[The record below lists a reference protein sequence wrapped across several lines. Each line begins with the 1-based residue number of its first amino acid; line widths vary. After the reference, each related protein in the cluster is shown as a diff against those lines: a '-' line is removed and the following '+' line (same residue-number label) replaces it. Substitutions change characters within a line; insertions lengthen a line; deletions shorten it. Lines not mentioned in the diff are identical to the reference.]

1 MFKALRAAGTAFL
14 IISLMLTAALGQ
26 SAKPP
31 TYVDAKGLFRWTKDK
46 KPVYLFGVNYTLP
59 FAYGY
64 RAVKA
69 LKLNHEQEIDKDVY
83 HLARLGIDAF
93 RVHVWDTEISDS
105 LGNLK
110 QNEHLRL
117 FDYLV
122 SKLEQRGIRIIITPI
137 AFWGNGYPE
146 PDEHTGSFSD
156 KYGKNGALVNEQA
169 FKAQERYLQQFF
181 SHVNPYTHK
190 TYTADD
196 FVIATEINN
205 EPHPSGPKT
214 RATEYI
220 NRMKAAINSTGWN
233 KPIFYNI
240 SESPWYAD
248 AVAKSEVDGFSFQWY
263 PIGLVAGHEQKGN
276 MLPNVDRYTYP
287 YDTIPEFKNK
297 ARMIYEFDAADM
309 LSSYMYPAIARSF
322 KQAGFQWVT
331 QFAYDP
337 LSTAYGNTEYQTH
350 YLNLAYTPAKA
361 ISLLIA
367 NRAFH
372 TLPADK
378 KYGTYPLD
386 SIFDTFRVS
395 YKQSLSEMNTEKEFY
410 YSGSTTTS
418 PRNSKALQH
427 IAGVG
432 NSVVVNYSGYGA
444 YFLDKLESG
453 IWRLE
458 VMPDAITVRDPF
470 AKPSP
475 AREAVHI
482 AWNNQPMQIALN
494 DLGSDFKVQPINTQ
508 NNYTTTARQNK
519 FAIKPGTYLLTK
531 QGKNSRHWTDNR
543 IMGYLKLNEFVAP
556 QPVSHDLYIAHTP
569 VIEVSS
575 GKPITVNIKAIN
587 IDSADKVLL
596 MVKWPYSSTNRIAM
610 TRVTPNDY
618 TAAIPPDGSANGKIS
633 YRVVVQHGEGDYI
646 VFPGGHQGNPNRWDD
661 LNDDYWQTFVAAPH
675 GNISLFNATTDQD
688 KTNTYVPET
697 ANRAKIQWVGGSVT
711 GQLALRM
718 STPALQQ
725 NQILGMQLYIG
736 SKLNNRMSDLSGVTK
751 LIIKARTTSTS
762 TAKLRVV
769 LIDQNAAAYTT
780 SIEVSADFKTIEI
793 PLNGLQ
799 PDSSLLLPRPYPGFM
814 PLWFKASSFTGFK
827 LPEADKLE
835 ITFNSDLNMEHLGK
849 AAGIEI
855 ESVWLEK

>member
-1 MFKALRAAGTAFL
+1 MFRVFRVAGLALLMAGFTFTMA
-14 IISLMLTAALGQ
+14 SGQ
-26 SAKPP
+26 SVKPP
-31 TYVDAKGLFRWTKDK
+31 TYVDAKGVFRWNKDK

-83 HLARLGIDAF
+83 HLARLGVDAF

-146 PDEHTGSFSD
+146 PDEHTYSFSD

-169 FKAQERYLQQFF
+169 FKAQERYLQELF

-196 FVIATEINN
+196 FIIATEINN

-233 KPIFYNI
+233 KPVFYNI

-248 AVAKSEVDGFSFQWY
+248 AVAKSKVDGFSFQWY

-287 YDTIPEFKNK
+287 YDTIPEFKNR
-297 ARMIYEFDAADM
+297 ARMIYEFDAAGM
-309 LSSYMYPAIARSF
+309 LSSYMYPAIVRSF

-337 LSTAYGNTEYQTH
+337 LATAYGNTEYQTH
-350 YLNLAYTPAKA
+350 FLNLAYTPAKA

-372 TLPADK
+372 TLPAGK
-378 KYGTYPLD
+378 KYGAYPLD
-386 SIFDTFRVS
+386 SVFDAFRVS
-395 YKQSLSEMNTEKEFY
+395 YKESLSEMNTDKEFY
-410 YSGSTTTS
+410 YSGSTTTR
-418 PRNSKALQH
+418 PRNSNALQH

-432 NSVVVNYSGYGA
+432 SSAMVKYQGYAA
-444 YFLDKLESG
+444 YFLDRLENG

-458 VMPDAITVRDPF
+458 VMPDAITVHDPF
-470 AKPSP
+470 AQPSLT
-475 AREAVHI
+475 REAVHM
-482 AWNNQPMQIALN
+482 AWNSQPMQIELA
-494 DLGSDFKVQPINTQ
+494 DLGNNFKVQAINSQ
-508 NNYTTTARQNK
+508 NSYNTTARQNS
-519 FAIKPGTYLLTK
+519 FIIKPGTYLLTK
-531 QGKNSRHWTDNR
+531 QGKNSRQWTGNR

-556 QPVSHDLYIAHTP
+556 QPVSREPYIAHMQTT
-569 VIEVSS
+569 EVSA
-575 GKPITVNIKAIN
+575 GKPIMVKVKAIN
-587 IDSADKVLL
+587 IDSADKVTL
-596 MVKWPYSSTNRIAM
+596 MVKWPYSGPNHIAM

-618 TAAIPPDGSANGKIS
+618 TAIIPPEGSGNGKIN
-633 YRVVVQHGEGDYI
+633 YRVVLQHNQDEYT
-646 VFPGGHQGNPNRWDD
+646 VFPGGHKGNPNRWDY
-661 LNDDYWQTFVAAPH
+661 LNDDYWQTFVAAP
-675 GNISLFNATTDQD
+675 NAAISLFNATADQD
-688 KTNTYVPET
+688 KTNTYAPEN
-697 ANRAKIQWVGGSVT
+697 ARQAKIQWTGGSVT

-718 STPALQQ
+718 GTHALQQ
-725 NQILGMQLYIG
+725 NQVLGMQLYIG
-736 SKLNNRMSDLSGVTK
+736 DKLNNRAGDLPSITK
-751 LIIKARTTSTS
+751 LVIKARTAGTPN
-762 TAKLRVV
+762 AKLRLA
-769 LIDQNAAAYTT
+769 LINQDAAAYAT
-780 SIEVSADFKTIEI
+780 VVDLSADFKTIEI
-793 PLNGLQ
+793 PFNNLK

-814 PLWFKASSFTGFK
+814 PLWFKAGNFTGLK

-835 ITFNSDLNMEHLGK
+835 ITFNGQLNQEQRGK
-849 AAGIEI
+849 AAAIEV
-855 ESVWLEK
+855 EAVWLGK

>member
-1 MFKALRAAGTAFL
+1 
-14 IISLMLTAALGQ
+14 MLTTALGQ

-31 TYVDAKGLFRWTKDK
+31 TYVDAKGVFSWTKDK

-181 SHVNPYTHK
+181 SHINPYTRK

-205 EPHPSGPKT
+205 EPHPSGPKA

-233 KPIFYNI
+233 KPVFYNI
-240 SESPWYAD
+240 SESPRYAD
-248 AVAKSEVDGFSFQWY
+248 AVAKSKVNGFSFQWY

-337 LSTAYGNTEYQTH
+337 LLTAYGNTEYQTH
-350 YLNLAYTPAKA
+350 FLNLAYTPAKA

-372 TLPADK
+372 NLPAGK
-378 KYGTYPLD
+378 KYGAYPLD
-386 SIFDTFRVS
+386 SVFDAFRVS
-395 YKQSLSEMNTEKEFY
+395 YKQSLSEMITDKEFY
-410 YSGSTTTS
+410 YSGSTLTS
-418 PRNSKALQH
+418 PRNSKTLQH

-432 NSVVVNYSGYGA
+432 SSVVVKYPGYGA

-475 AREAVHI
+475 SREAVHI
-482 AWNNQPMQIALN
+482 AWNSQLMQINLT
-494 DLGSDFKVQPINTQ
+494 DLGTNFSVKGINAQ
-508 NNYTTTARQNK
+508 NSYATTARENN
-519 FAIKPGTYLLTK
+519 FTIKPGTYLLTK
-531 QGKNSRHWTDNR
+531 QGGNSSQWNSNR
-543 IMGYLKLNEFVAP
+543 MVGYLNLNEFVAP
-556 QPVSHDLYIAHTP
+556 QPISREPYIAHIPAT
-569 VIEVSS
+569 EVSV

-587 IDSADKVLL
+587 IDSADRITL
-596 MVKWPYSSTNRIAM
+596 MVKWPYSGSNQIIM

-618 TAAIPPDGSANGKIS
+618 MAVIPPDGSADGRIN
-633 YRVVVQHGEGDYI
+633 YRVIVQHGKGDYS
-646 VFPGGHQGNPNRWDD
+646 VFPGGHQGNPSRWDD
-661 LNDDYWQTFVAAPH
+661 LNEDYWQTFVAAPY

-688 KTNTYVPET
+688 KINTYVPET
-697 ANRAKIQWVGGSVT
+697 AKRAKIQWVGGSVT

-725 NQILGMQLYIG
+725 NQVLGMQLYVG
-736 SKLNNRMSDLSGVTK
+736 SKLNNRVSDLSGVTK
-751 LIIKARTTSTS
+751 LVIKARSVGLPIS
-762 TAKLRVV
+762 EMRIA
-769 LIDQNAAAYTT
+769 LINQDAAAYGTKV
-780 SIEVSADFKTIEI
+780 EVSADFRTIKI
-793 PLNGLQ
+793 PLNSLQ
-799 PDSSLLLPRPYPGFM
+799 PDSLLLLPRPYPSFM
-814 PLWFKASSFTGFK
+814 PLWFKSGSSTGFK
-827 LPEADKLE
+827 LPESDKLE
-835 ITFNSDLNMEHLGK
+835 ITFNGDLNTPQLGK

>member
-1 MFKALRAAGTAFL
+1 MFRVFRVAGLALLMAGFTFTMA
-14 IISLMLTAALGQ
+14 SGQ
-26 SAKPP
+26 SVKPP
-31 TYVDAKGLFRWTKDK
+31 TYVDAKGVFRWTKDK

-64 RAVKA
+64 RAVQA

-83 HLARLGIDAF
+83 HLARLRVDAF

-196 FVIATEINN
+196 FIIATEINN

-220 NRMKAAINSTGWN
+220 NRMKAAINGAGWN
-233 KPIFYNI
+233 KPVFYNI

-248 AVAKSEVDGFSFQWY
+248 AVAKSKVDGFSFQWY

-287 YDTIPEFKNK
+287 YDTIPEFKNR

-337 LSTAYGNTEYQTH
+337 LATAYGNTEYQTH
-350 YLNLAYTPAKA
+350 FLNLAYTPSKA

-372 TLPADK
+372 TLPARK
-378 KYGTYPLD
+378 KYGAYPQD
-386 SIFDTFRVS
+386 SVFDAFRVS
-395 YKQSLSEMNTEKEFY
+395 YKQSLSEMNTDKEFY
-410 YSGSTTTS
+410 YSGSTTTR

-432 NSVVVNYSGYGA
+432 SSVVVKYPGYGA
-444 YFLDKLESG
+444 YFLDKLENG

-458 VMPDAITVRDPF
+458 VMPDAITIRDPF
-470 AKPSP
+470 AQPSP
-475 AREAVHI
+475 SREAVHM
-482 AWNNQPMQIALN
+482 AWNSQPMQIELA
-494 DLGSDFKVQPINTQ
+494 DLGNDFKVQAINTPKGY
-508 NNYTTTARQNK
+508 NTTARQNR
-519 FAIKPGTYLLTK
+519 FIIKPGTYLLTK
-531 QGKNSRHWTDNR
+531 QGKNSRQWTDNR
-543 IMGYLKLNEFVAP
+543 MVGYLKLNEFVAP
-556 QPVSHDLYIAHTP
+556 QPVNHEPYIAHTP
-569 VIEVSS
+569 ATEVSAD
-575 GKPITVNIKAIN
+575 KPITVNVKTIN
-587 IDSADKVLL
+587 IDSADKVTLV
-596 MVKWPYSSTNRIAM
+596 MKWPYSGANRIAM
-610 TRVTPNDY
+610 TCVTPNDY
-618 TAAIPPDGSANGKIS
+618 TAIIPPDGSGNGKIN
-633 YRVVVQHGEGDYI
+633 YRVVVQHGRGEYT
-646 VFPGGHQGNPNRWDD
+646 VFPGGHKGNPNRWDY
-661 LNDDYWQTFVAAPH
+661 LNDDYWQTFAAAP
-675 GNISLFNATTDQD
+675 NAAISLFNATTDQD
-688 KTNTYVPET
+688 KTNTYTPES
-697 ANRAKIQWVGGSVT
+697 ARQAKVQWTSGSVT

-718 STPALQQ
+718 GTPALQQ
-725 NQILGMQLYIG
+725 NQVLGMQLYIG
-736 SKLNNRMSDLSGVTK
+736 DKLNNRASDLPGITK
-751 LIIKARTTSTS
+751 LVIKARTTGTP
-762 TAKLRVV
+762 TTKLRLA
-769 LIDQNAAAYTT
+769 LINQDAAAYAVVIDL
-780 SIEVSADFKTIEI
+780 SVDFKTIEI
-793 PLNGLQ
+793 PLNNLK
-799 PDSSLLLPRPYPGFM
+799 PDSALLLPRPYPGFM
-814 PLWFKASSFTGFK
+814 PLWFKAGSFTGFK

-835 ITFNSDLNMEHLGK
+835 IIFNAELNQEQWGK
-849 AAGIEI
+849 AAAIEV
-855 ESVWLEK
+855 EAVWLGK